1 MDQSTDNDDILASLH
16 ALEARIAAIEAHLGV
31 TPEEIALETPADKAA
46 SSPQDEEAIEMQI
59 GENWFAKMGILVL
72 VLGMVFLLTFPYRG
86 LPPAL
91 PSLAGYLIAGGIIW
105 LAARWRQSHAYIS
118 GYLVGGGI
126 ALLFFA
132 TLRLS
137 FFAEVPALTDG
148 VFLTVLLTCAVAVGF
163 LLATRAGS
171 PTLIVLSLLLGCLA
185 CMISDSAPLL
195 FSGLTVLSV
204 LSVVYSIRY
213 RWHWLLA
220 LAAGVVLLTHVLW
233 FLNNPVLGHR
243 LDLATSPYYNIFFV
257 LAYVGVFAAGS
268 LWQNRDPEEAVS
280 ALITAIV
287 SGGGG
292 YALFLLLTV
301 TKFQDDRVAAH
312 LLASALL
319 LGIAITFWV
328 RYRSV
333 YSTFVYAMLGY
344 AALSVAIVDQFS
356 SPEYFIGLA
365 LESLLVLSTAV
376 WFRSRLI
383 VVGNFVIFLLLFLA
397 FLIVAQHISLI
408 SICFG
413 IVALLSARIL
423 NWQRDRLT
431 LKTEH
436 MRNAYLG
443 TAFFMIPYA
452 LYHTVPAGF
461 VSISWL
467 VVALFYYLMSRTLNS
482 RKYRWMGLLTL
493 AITIPYA
500 FLVDMT
506 RLDPTFR
513 IISFI
518 ILGTVLLAVSI
529 SYSKRRADAA
539 RRPGAAQDADGPRE
553 TAVGR

>member
-1 MDQSTDNDDILASLH
+1 MDQSAEQGDVRASLRT
-16 ALEARIAAIEAHLGV
+16 LEARIAAIEAHLGV
-31 TPEEIALETPADKAA
+31 TPEEIALDAPADRAA
-46 SSPQDEEAIEMQI
+46 SSPQNEEAMELQI

-72 VLGMVFLLTFPYRG
+72 ALGMVFLLTFPYRN

-137 FFAEVPALTDG
+137 FFAEVPALTDRA
-148 VFLTVLLTCAVAVGF
+148 FLTVLLACAVAVGF

-171 PTLIVLSLLLGCLA
+171 PTLTVLSFLLGCLA
-185 CMISDSAPLL
+185 CMISDNPPVL
-195 FSGLTVLSV
+195 FAGLTVLSLLGV
-204 LSVVYSIRY
+204 LYALRY
-213 RWHWLLA
+213 QWHWLLA
-220 LAAGVVLLTHVLW
+220 LAAGLVLLAHFLW
-233 FLNNPVLGHR
+233 FLNNPVLGNR
-243 LDLATSPYYNIFFV
+243 LDLVTSPHYNIFFL
-257 LAYVGVFAAGS
+257 LAYIGIFAAGS
-268 LWQNRDPEEAVS
+268 LWRARDGEEAVS

-287 SGGGG
+287 SAGGG

-301 TKFQDDRVAAH
+301 TKFQDNLVVSH
-312 LLASALL
+312 LIASAVL
-319 LGIAITFWV
+319 LGIAVTFWM

-356 SPEYFIGLA
+356 SPEYFIGLSLA
-365 LESLLVLSTAV
+365 SLLVLSTAV

-383 VVGNFVIFLLLFLA
+383 VAGNFVIFLCLFFA
-397 FLIVAQHISLI
+397 FLIVAQDISLI

-431 LKTEH
+431 LKTEQ

-452 LYHTVPAGF
+452 LFHAVPPGF

-467 VVALFYYLMSRTLNS
+467 IVALFYYLMSRMLNS
-482 RKYRWMGLLTL
+482 SKYRWMGLLTL

-513 IISFI
+513 IVSFI
-518 ILGTVLLAVSI
+518 VLGTVLLAVSI
-529 SYSKRRADAA
+529 SYSKRRAASA
-539 RRPGAAQDADGPRE
+539 RPPEAGGKAEGHTE
-553 TAVGR
+553 TPVGR